1 MAVPKKIINFLQKE
15 EIRHK
20 VISHKTVYT
29 SFDKSATLAID
40 PKLIAKTVV
49 LKGDNSFY
57 IAVIPGN
64 RNLEKEKFKKTL
76 NLIRKKNR
84 EKLVKKIDFATERW
98 INNNF
103 KGVKIGAIP
112 PFGKLF
118 KYPLFL
124 DKSLSKNKEIYLSS
138 GNYNDSII
146 ITLAFFK
153 KTANDIFEGNFSAVK
168 KKKKKSVKKNQL
180 KKRRRNRNLG
190 D

>member
-1 MAVPKKIINFLQKE
+1 
-15 EIRHK
+15 
-20 VISHKTVYT
+20 
-29 SFDKSATLAID
+29 
-40 PKLIAKTVV
+40 
-49 LKGDNSFY
+49 
-57 IAVIPGN
+57 
-64 RNLEKEKFKKTL
+64 
-76 NLIRKKNR
+76 
-84 EKLVKKIDFATERW
+84 
-98 INNNF
+98 
-103 KGVKIGAIP
+103 VKIGAIP